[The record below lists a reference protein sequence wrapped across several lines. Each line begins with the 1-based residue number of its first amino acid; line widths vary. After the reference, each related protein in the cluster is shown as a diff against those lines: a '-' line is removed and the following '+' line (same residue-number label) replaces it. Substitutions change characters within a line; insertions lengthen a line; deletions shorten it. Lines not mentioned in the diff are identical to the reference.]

1 MDLFIILS
9 LLFVGHVTTS
19 VKGYSVEEE
28 FYVRHQYVCPGQSVT
43 FSKSK
48 YYDDLFFEPS
58 GSDSAM
64 QVANRTHILLPSYE
78 FRNRDV
84 FIPEVTRQHEGNY
97 IWTHARTAATFLLRL
112 GTTRLFLKDCGSATE
127 VYYGNKFSLEVPQA
141 ASVLEFTREGSTDR
155 KILWSRNNTD
165 NSQGASWNAFNI
177 KYADAGRYAFLK
189 ENGVEIS
196 STSLYVREN
205 LEYYDVSKKSFLE
218 SKFPVPINE
227 AVVMFIDPSQNEYL
241 LFVHGTKT
249 EKAFQMFQDRLQ
261 LQPSQSGELELRIMG
276 LKSRDVGR
284 YEVKDKE
291 EGLVSVISLSEID
304 GTTGP
309 IATGCVISILI
320 VLMITCCCVW
330 RSRKKR
336 DTAPVS
342 SPSPEYHAPIHVHD
356 PVVIYS
362 PGHPLQPRPTAPV
375 VEEAS
380 AAPVESADGQS
391 GQQSLPSSQPLDN
404 NVPLS
409 YNEVIGSGPEPLY
422 TYPSAAPSGASAGGA
437 GGGGA
442 DPDPSAPPDPGIQYQ
457 PQGWGGSMGDFLTS
471 SPLNMDTNTATST
484 YNSDKLNF

>member
-19 VKGYSVEEE
+19 VKGYSVEE

-112 GTTRLFLKDCGSATE
+112 GTTRLFLKDCGSAKE

-218 SKFPVPINE
+218 SKFPVPIN
-227 AVVMFIDPSQNEYL
+227 
-241 LFVHGTKT
+241 
-249 EKAFQMFQDRLQ
+249 
-261 LQPSQSGELELRIMG
+261 
-276 LKSRDVGR
+276 
-284 YEVKDKE
+284 
-291 EGLVSVISLSEID
+291 
-304 GTTGP
+304 
-309 IATGCVISILI
+309 
-320 VLMITCCCVW
+320 
-330 RSRKKR
+330 
-336 DTAPVS
+336 
-342 SPSPEYHAPIHVHD
+342 PE
-356 PVVIYS
+356 
-362 PGHPLQPRPTAPV
+362 
-375 VEEAS
+375 
-380 AAPVESADGQS
+380 
-391 GQQSLPSSQPLDN
+391 
-404 NVPLS
+404 
-409 YNEVIGSGPEPLY
+409 
-422 TYPSAAPSGASAGGA
+422 
-437 GGGGA
+437 
-442 DPDPSAPPDPGIQYQ
+442 
-457 PQGWGGSMGDFLTS
+457 
-471 SPLNMDTNTATST
+471 
-484 YNSDKLNF
+484 

>member
-28 FYVRHQYVCPGQSVT
+28 IYVRHQYVCPGQFVT
-43 FSKSK
+43 FSKAK
-48 YYDDLFFEPS
+48 YYDDLFFQPS
-58 GSDSAM
+58 GSDSVM

-84 FIPEVTRQHEGNY
+84 FIPEVTRQHEGDY
-97 IWTHARTAATFLLRL
+97 FWTHASTAATFLLRL
-112 GTTRLFLKDCGSATE
+112 GTTELFLKDCGSEKE

-141 ASVLEFTREGSTDR
+141 ASVLKFTREGSTDR

-227 AVVMFIDPSQNEYL
+227 AVVIFIDPSQNEYL

-249 EKAFQMFQDRLQ
+249 EEAFQMFQDRLQ

-291 EGLVSVISLSEID
+291 EGLVSVIWLSETDDSGRRSTVVISAARLCPAYTD
-304 GTTGP
+304 LIGPSRSRGRRNLDHCSWPEYLAGTIQIVLSRGFREDFQDDTTGP
-309 IATGCVISILI
+309 IAAGCVISILI

-342 SPSPEYHAPIHVHD
+342 SPSPEYHAPIHVHAVCGPWFD
-356 PVVIYS
+356 YIYPSVSVAGSCCNIFTRPPPSTSAYGTSCRGRFCCPCGECRWAIGAAVS
-362 PGHPLQPRPTAPV
+362 PFISTR
-375 VEEAS
+375 
-380 AAPVESADGQS
+380 
-391 GQQSLPSSQPLDN
+391 GQQCP
-404 NVPLS
+404 
-409 YNEVIGSGPEPLY
+409 
-422 TYPSAAPSGASAGGA
+422 T
-437 GGGGA
+437 
-442 DPDPSAPPDPGIQYQ
+442 
-457 PQGWGGSMGDFLTS
+457 FLQ
-471 SPLNMDTNTATST
+471 
-484 YNSDKLNF
+484 